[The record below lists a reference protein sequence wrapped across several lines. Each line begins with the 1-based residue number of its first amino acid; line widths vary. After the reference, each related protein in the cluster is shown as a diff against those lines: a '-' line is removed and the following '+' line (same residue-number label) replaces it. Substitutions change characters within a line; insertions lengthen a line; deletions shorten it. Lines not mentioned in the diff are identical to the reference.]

1 MTILTGIRRAAML
14 TAASVALVMAAGPSL
29 AQKITMKIG
38 FVTIN
43 DSQHESAKMFKADIE
58 KRTNGAIEAKIFP
71 LAQLGRIPRQL
82 EGIQLGTQEAFISP
96 PGFFVGINQAFQ
108 APDAPAL
115 FESQWHQHFTL
126 NDPSVRGKFL
136 KLGEHAGIVGAYV
149 WSAGKT
155 AVASSRQILRPD
167 DMKGMKIRVLA
178 SKTESAFIAEF
189 GGTGI
194 PMPFSEVLPA
204 LQRKVIDGV
213 RSGIIVM
220 GPLKFHTAAKHIY
233 NEAMGYIPSGMWL
246 SKAFLNKLTAQH
258 RDAIFAA
265 GNAVTDKTGKAASE
279 ITAKWEKLWIK
290 NGGTLTEPTAADRAA
305 MMRRAGPIGDTILGG
320 NPKIKPMYDLVKAA
334 AAKTRGAKPPM

>member
-1 MTILTGIRRAAML
+1 MTLGTGIRCTAILAAAGAAL
-14 TAASVALVMAAGPSL
+14 TMAASPSL

-38 FVTIN
+38 FVTIH
-43 DSQHESAKMFKADIE
+43 DSQHESAKLFKAEIE
-58 KRTNGAIEAKIFP
+58 KRTSGAIEAKIFP

-82 EGIQLGTQEAFISP
+82 EGIQLGTQEAFLSP

-115 FESQWHQHFTL
+115 FESQWHQHATL
-126 NDPSVRGKFL
+126 NDPTVRDKFL
-136 KLGEHAGIVGAYV
+136 KLGEHAGFVGAYL

-155 AVASSRQILRPD
+155 AIASSKQILRPD

-189 GGTGI
+189 GGTGV

-204 LQRKVIDGV
+204 LQRHVIDGV

-220 GPLKFHTAAKHIY
+220 GPLKFFTAAKHIY

-246 SKAFLNKLTAQH
+246 SKRFLNKLPANH
-258 RDAIFAA
+258 RAAVFAS
-265 GNAVTDKTGKAASE
+265 GKAVADRTGKVGLA
-279 ITAKWEKLWIK
+279 ITAKWEKLWVEK
-290 NGGTLTEPTAADRAA
+290 GGTLTEPTAADRAA
-305 MMRRAGPIGDTILGG
+305 MIRRVTPIGDRLLGG
-320 NPKIKPMYDLVKAA
+320 NPKIKPMYDLIKAA
-334 AAKTRGAKPPM
+334 AAKQRGAKPPM

>member
-1 MTILTGIRRAAML
+1 MTLRNGIRNAATL
-14 TAASVALVMAAGPSL
+14 TAAGAALMIAAHPAF
-29 AQKITMKIG
+29 AQKIEMKIG
-38 FVTIN
+38 FVTIH
-43 DSQHESAKMFKADIE
+43 DSQHESAKMFKTEIE

-115 FESQWHQHFTL
+115 FESQWHQHAAL

-136 KLGEHAGIVGAYV
+136 KLGEHAGIVGNYV

-155 AVASSRQILRPD
+155 AIASSRQILRPD

-178 SKTESAFIAEF
+178 SKTESGFIGEF
-189 GGTGI
+189 GGTGV

-220 GPLKFHTAAKHIY
+220 GPLKFYTAAKHIY
-233 NEAMGYIPSGMWL
+233 NEAMGYIPSRHV
-246 SKAFLNKLTAQH
+246 A
-258 RDAIFAA
+258 
-265 GNAVTDKTGKAASE
+265 E
-279 ITAKWEKLWIK
+279 
-290 NGGTLTEPTAADRAA
+290 
-305 MMRRAGPIGDTILGG
+305 
-320 NPKIKPMYDLVKAA
+320 
-334 AAKTRGAKPPM
+334 

>member
-1 MTILTGIRRAAML
+1 MTLKIGIRCAATL
-14 TAASVALVMAAGPSL
+14 AAAGVALAIAAGPSM
-29 AQKITMKIG
+29 AQKIVMKIG

-43 DSQHESAKMFKADIE
+43 DSQHESAKMYKAEIE

-82 EGIQLGTQEAFISP
+82 EGIQLGTQEAFLSP

-115 FESQWHQHFTL
+115 FESQWHQHLTL
-126 NDPSVRGKFL
+126 NDPSVRDKFM
-136 KLGEHAGIVGAYV
+136 KLGEHAGFVGAYM

-155 AVASSRQILRPD
+155 AVATNRQVLRPD

-189 GGTGI
+189 GGTGV

-204 LQRKVIDGV
+204 LQRHVIDGV

-220 GPLKFHTAAKHIY
+220 GPLKFFTAAKHIY
-233 NEAMGYIPSGMWL
+233 NEAVSYIPSGMWL
-246 SKAFLNKLTAQH
+246 SKSFLNKLPANH
-258 RDAIFAA
+258 RAAIFAS
-265 GNAVTDKTGKAASE
+265 GDAVANRTAKVASE
-279 ITAKWEKLWIK
+279 ITAKWEKLWVVK
-290 NGGTLTEPTAADRAA
+290 GGTLTEPTAADRAA
-305 MMRRAGPIGDTILGG
+305 MFRRTSPIGDKLLGG
-320 NPKIKPMYDLVKAA
+320 NPKIRPMYELIKAA
-334 AAKTRGAKPPM
+334 AARQRGVKPPL

>member
-1 MTILTGIRRAAML
+1 MTLGTGIRCAAIL
-14 TAASVALVMAAGPSL
+14 AAAGVALTMAAGPSL

-38 FVTIN
+38 FVTIH
-43 DSQHESAKMFKADIE
+43 DSQHESAKMFKAEIE

-82 EGIQLGTQEAFISP
+82 EGIQLGTQEAFLSP

-115 FESQWHQHFTL
+115 FESQWHQHATL
-126 NDPSVRGKFL
+126 NDPTVRGKFM
-136 KLGEHAGIVGAYV
+136 KLGEHAGFVGAYL

-155 AVASSRQILRPD
+155 AIASSKQILRPD

-189 GGTGI
+189 GGTGV

-204 LQRKVIDGV
+204 LQRHVIDGV

-220 GPLKFHTAAKHIY
+220 GPLKFFTAAKHIY

-246 SKAFLNKLTAQH
+246 SKRFLNKLPANH
-258 RDAIFAA
+258 RAAVFAS
-265 GNAVTDKTGKAASE
+265 GKAVADRTGKVGLA
-279 ITAKWEKLWIK
+279 ITAKWEKLWVEK
-290 NGGTLTEPTAADRAA
+290 GGTLTEPTAADRAA
-305 MMRRAGPIGDTILGG
+305 MIRRVTPIGDRILGG
-320 NPKIKPMYDLVKAA
+320 NPKIKPMYDLIKAA
-334 AAKTRGAKPPM
+334 AAKQRGAKPPM